1 MKKFFFTLALLCAV
15 AGAGFAQTVSEGT
28 IILNPQLTNLAY
40 NSFKVSSDGAS
51 SKFSM
56 YGLQADGGYAIKDD
70 LLIIGGV
77 GYQGLKFE
85 DTSGSMLN
93 IRAGVRYYIFNG
105 LFASG
110 SLVLGHGKLGDG
122 TFGDLGFGDEGY
134 EEEYVESDA
143 KADLNSLNLAIG
155 VGYSIFLAERFSID
169 PFLNYTYGLS
179 NKVAGESFG
188 MTALSLNIGFSFY
201 F

>member
-1 MKKFFFTLALLCAV
+1 MKKFFFTLALLCAF

-110 SLVLGHGKLGDG
+110 AW
-122 TFGDLGFGDEGY
+122 FW
-134 EEEYVESDA
+134 A
-143 KADLNSLNLAIG
+143 MANL
-155 VGYSIFLAERFSID
+155 E
-169 PFLNYTYGLS
+169 TGLS
-179 NKVAGESFG
+179 VTSVSATRVTRKNMWRATPRLTS
-188 MTALSLNIGFSFY
+188 TP
-201 F
+201 